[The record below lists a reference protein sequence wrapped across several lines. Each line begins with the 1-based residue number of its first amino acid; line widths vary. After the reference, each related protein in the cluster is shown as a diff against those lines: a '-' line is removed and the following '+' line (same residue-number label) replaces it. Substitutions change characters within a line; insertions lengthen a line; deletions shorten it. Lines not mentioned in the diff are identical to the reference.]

1 MFFRSDREK
10 WTFTKFKQLQFEICY
25 QLITC
30 YQVKIKKMRFLDTR
44 QLNTLLWIRYLSA
57 TLERF
62 SLSAI
67 AVAFDDRKKPR

>member
-1 MFFRSDREK
+1 MFFRSEK
-10 WTFTKFKQLQFEICY
+10 NEHLQNLSNYNLKFCY